1 MVVFMPP
8 LVGPGLM
15 TVSEALDIADEF
27 DADEFD
33 ADEFGAV
40 TPNRPGGGGGG
51 GTRCEGGGGGAG
63 GRCPLVIAHSIR
75 KNLAEQSLCSLQLIP
90 LHAGIGYTT

>member
-8 LVGPGLM
+8 LVGPDLM
-15 TVSEALDIADEF
+15 TVSEALDIE
-27 DADEFD
+27 DEFD

-51 GTRCEGGGGGAG
+51 GIRCEGGGGGAG

-75 KNLAEQSLCSLQLIP
+75 KNLAEQSLCSLHLIP
-90 LHAGIGYTT
+90 LHAGVGYTT